1 MQYLGEPSG
10 YNVPCYQNGEFTVLL
25 ENVKA
30 VLFDLFDTLIL
41 IGDNHECFTNSLL
54 KLHSSL
60 SKNGFICNFSD
71 FEGSY
76 VKVVEQIEAA
86 TATNLR
92 EPHFKI
98 YVSHTL
104 SNLGYTVSPDDK
116 AIDEGVRDFC
126 REFSLYVQADPQ
138 AVKVL
143 EFLQAK
149 YKTGL
154 ISNLSFSKC
163 AWDLLKTNNLK
174 NLFDFIIVSGD
185 VNIRKPNP
193 KIFQIALDTLDV
205 AAYEAVFVGDT
216 LETDI
221 EGAINTG
228 MIPVH
233 INRRK
238 NKYVGNLT
246 PEQYLT
252 INELE
257 ELMPYLNQMEQ
268 PIFC

>member
-10 YNVPCYQNGEFTVLL
+10 CNMICYQDGEFTFPL

-41 IGDNHECFTNSLL
+41 IGDNHECFTNSLI

-60 SKNGFICNFSD
+60 SKNGFLCDFSD
-71 FEGSY
+71 FESSY
-76 VKVVEQIEAA
+76 VKVVEQIEVA

-104 SNLGYTVSPDDK
+104 SNLGYTVSPYDK
-116 AIDEGVRDFC
+116 AIDEGIRDFC
-126 REFSLYVQADPQ
+126 REFSRYVQPDPQ
-138 AVKVL
+138 AVTVL

-154 ISNLSFSKC
+154 ISNLSFSEC

-174 NLFDFIIVSGD
+174 NLFDFIIISGD

-193 KIFQIALDTLDV
+193 KIFKIALDSLGV
-205 AAYEAVFVGDT
+205 PACEAIFVGDT

-238 NKYVGNLT
+238 NKYIGNLT
-246 PEQYLT
+246 PESFLT
-252 INELE
+252 INKLE
-257 ELMPYLNQMEQ
+257 ELMPYLNEVEP